1 MNNIRINDEFSIST
15 QLTRNVNKEG
25 EMTVDNIESIP
36 QRNQI
41 ETSIINEEAI
51 QQYNIKKMTKGLSLP
66 TTDNEIKMKL
76 RQLGEPIILFGEKT
90 YERAERLK
98 EIVEQ
103 IIQTHKGITENLKKI
118 FSTSNQS
125 TSNTQQI
132 TDEEFYIEGTK
143 NLLNMRKE
151 ILMYSLPR
159 SAYRLSLSKQRELMV
174 SKVDKNNEWSSY
186 LSSHSS
192 FEFTSSQIADER
204 GCSKGSI
211 APLDELYGVA
221 NWSGNCTIFSTKDL
235 HPITR
240 LVGHTDRVNS
250 LIFNPGYKNTINE
263 KGPNVLTASNDCTL
277 RLWSLD
283 TFLPNQRSFAFKGHE
298 DKVNYAEFHP
308 LLTIIGSCSND
319 RTFRIWDIV
328 KREEVL
334 LQEGHTS
341 GVTTLSFQN
350 DGALVATGDLGGIG
364 LVWDLRSG
372 KNIRHLL
379 GHAKQIMK
387 IKFAK
392 NCYEVISV
400 SEDNSIRVWDLRKDK
415 TLFTIPA
422 HKDAICDIQL
432 DKSSGDYDNRFALT
446 ASFDSTIKMW
456 DMRDWALVNT
466 YQAMIDDKFT
476 SVDISS
482 DGKKMITTSLGKTIK
497 MWELL

>member
-1 MNNIRINDEFSIST
+1 MNNIRINDDFSIST
-15 QLTRNVNKEG
+15 QPTRNINRDG
-25 EMTVDNIESIP
+25 EMTIENIESIP
-36 QRNQI
+36 QRNQ
-41 ETSIINEEAI
+41 EDTSIINEEAI
-51 QQYNIKKMTKGLSLP
+51 QQYNIKKISKGLALP

-98 EIVEQ
+98 EIVEK
-103 IIQTHKGITENLKKI
+103 IIETNKGITEKLKKI
-118 FSTSNQS
+118 LSTSNL
-125 TSNTQQI
+125 SNSNNQPI
-132 TDEEFYIEGTK
+132 PDEEFYIEGT
-143 NLLNMRKE
+143 NSVLNMRKE

-159 SAYRLSLSKQRELMV
+159 SAYRLSTARQKELIV
-174 SKVDKNNEWSSY
+174 SKVEKNNEWSSY
-186 LSSHSS
+186 LSLHSS

-211 APLDELYGVA
+211 APFDELYGVA

-235 HPITR
+235 HPITK

-250 LIFNPGYKNTINE
+250 IIFNPGYKKTINE

-283 TFLPNQRSFAFKGHE
+283 NSLPNQRSFAFKGHE
-298 DKVNYAEFHP
+298 EKVNYAEFHP

-334 LQEGHTS
+334 LQEGHSS

-372 KNIRHLL
+372 KIIRHLI
-379 GHAKQIMK
+379 GHAKRIM
-387 IKFAK
+387 
-392 NCYEVISV
+392 
-400 SEDNSIRVWDLRKDK
+400 
-415 TLFTIPA
+415 
-422 HKDAICDIQL
+422 
-432 DKSSGDYDNRFALT
+432 
-446 ASFDSTIKMW
+446 
-456 DMRDWALVNT
+456 
-466 YQAMIDDKFT
+466 
-476 SVDISS
+476 
-482 DGKKMITTSLGKTIK
+482 
-497 MWELL
+497 